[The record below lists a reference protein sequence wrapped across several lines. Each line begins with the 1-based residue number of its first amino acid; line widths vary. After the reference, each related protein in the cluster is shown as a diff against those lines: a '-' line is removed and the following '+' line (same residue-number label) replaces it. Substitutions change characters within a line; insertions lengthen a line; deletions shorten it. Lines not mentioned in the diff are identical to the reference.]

1 MFIYDKKNI
10 WFLKIVKPENAQIET
25 ILALGEQKSA
35 AYLQGKLGSGWS
47 WIREESSVSP
57 SELICAAIEKTV
69 CINTLD
75 NPLISGTSLN

>member
-35 AYLQGKLGSGWS
+35 AYLQGKLGSG
-47 WIREESSVSP
+47 
-57 SELICAAIEKTV
+57 
-69 CINTLD
+69 
-75 NPLISGTSLN
+75 